1 MGRMVDLEAAATFM
15 ATHARLLDRRR
26 FDLAIDGGPPD
37 GVLAALA
44 AYRNPDGGFGWALEP
59 DQRSPTS
66 QPAGAFPA
74 FDVFE
79 EIAPDTSPLTAELC
93 DWLSSVTLPDGG
105 LPFSLPGAATPGTSA
120 WWAGADT
127 TTSSLQTTSGIC
139 GAAHRVRAHDA
150 SVGDHPWLQRATE
163 YCLRAATAMEQPGG
177 TLAFRFLLQ
186 FLDATVDVAPEAAR
200 ELERLA
206 KFIPA
211 SGEIPVQ
218 GGLEGE
224 KLTPLDFAPVPGRP
238 LHGLL
243 SAEAIEKD
251 LDRLTDEQ
259 RDDGG
264 WVVDWA
270 ISSPAAELE
279 WRGSATVRAVRALG
293 AYGRLG

>member
-1 MGRMVDLEAAATFM
+1 MVDLEAAATFM

-59 DQRSPTS
+59 DLRSSTS

-79 EIAPDTSPLTAELC
+79 EIAPETSPLTTELC
-93 DWLSSVTLPDGG
+93 DWLLTATLPDGG
-105 LPFSLPGAATPGTSA
+105 LPFSLPGAAGPGTSP

-127 TTSSLQTTSGIC
+127 TTSSLQITSGLC
-139 GAAHRVRAHDA
+139 GAAHRVRAHDPR
-150 SVGDHPWLQRATE
+150 VGEHPWLERATA
-163 YCLRAATAMEQPGG
+163 YCMRAATAMERPGF
-177 TLAFRFLLQ
+177 TLEFRFLLQ
-186 FLDATVDVAPEAAR
+186 FLDAALDVVSEAAR
-200 ELERLA
+200 ELGRLA
-206 KFIPA
+206 QFIPA
-211 SGEIPVQ
+211 SGEMAVV
-218 GGLEGE
+218 GGKEDE
-224 KLTPLDFAPVPGRP
+224 KLTALDFAPVPGRP

-251 LDRLTDEQ
+251 LDRLADEQ

-279 WRGSATVRAVRALG
+279 WRGWATVHAVRVLR
-293 AYGRLG
+293 AYGRLGD

>member
-1 MGRMVDLEAAATFM
+1 MVDLEAAATFM
-15 ATHARLLDRRR
+15 AMHARLLDRRR
-26 FDLAIDGGPPD
+26 FDLAVNGAPPD

-59 DQRSPTS
+59 DLRSPTS

-79 EIAPDTSPLTAELC
+79 EIAPETTPLTTELC

-105 LPFSLPGAATPGTSA
+105 LPFSLPGAATPGTSP

-127 TTSSLQTTSGIC
+127 TTSSLQITSGIC
-139 GAAHRVRAHDA
+139 GAAHRVRAHDPN
-150 SVGDHPWLQRATE
+150 VGDHPWLQRATD
-163 YCLRAATAMEQPGG
+163 YCMRAASAMEKPGG
-177 TLAFRFLLQ
+177 TLEFRFLLQ
-186 FLDATVDVAPEAAR
+186 FLDAAVDMIPEAAR

-211 SGEIPVQ
+211 SGEMPVQ
-218 GGLEGE
+218 GGLEDE
-224 KLTPLDFAPVPGRP
+224 KLTPLEFAPAPGRP
-238 LHGLL
+238 LHLL
-243 SAEAIEKD
+243 LPAEAIEKD
-251 LDRLTDEQ
+251 LNRLAEDQ

-264 WVVDWA
+264 WDVDWA

-279 WRGSATVRAVRALG
+279 WRGAATVGAVRVLR
-293 AYGRLG
+293 AYGRIG

>member
-1 MGRMVDLEAAATFM
+1 MVDLEAAATFM

-26 FDLAIDGGPPD
+26 FDLAVNGAPPD

-59 DQRSPTS
+59 DLRSPTS

-79 EIAPDTSPLTAELC
+79 EIAPETTPLTTELC

-105 LPFSLPGAATPGTSA
+105 LPFSLAGAATPGTSP

-127 TTSSLQTTSGIC
+127 TTSSLQITSGIC
-139 GAAHRVRAHDA
+139 GSAHRVRAHDA
-150 SVGDHPWLQRATE
+150 NLGDHPWLQGATD
-163 YCLRAATAMEQPGG
+163 YSMRAASAMEKPGG
-177 TLAFRFLLQ
+177 TLEFRFLLQ
-186 FLDATVDVAPEAAR
+186 FLDAAADVAPEAAR

-211 SGEIPVQ
+211 SGEMPVQ
-218 GGLEGE
+218 GGLEDE
-224 KLTPLDFAPVPGRP
+224 KLTPLDFAPAPGRP
-238 LHGLL
+238 LHRLL
-243 SAEAIEKD
+243 PAEAIEKD
-251 LDRLTDEQ
+251 LDRLAEAQ

-264 WVVDWA
+264 WDVDWA

-279 WRGSATVRAVRALG
+279 WRGAATVGAVRVLR
-293 AYGRLG
+293 AYGRIGRN